1 MSVVE
6 HVVAGNDRQTEKF
19 SCCFDQLGD
28 VVMLS
33 RCHVNAIH
41 LQNAEHPSEQLR
53 LSYCRE
59 TARRDVPVEILSTA
73 A

>member
-41 LQNAEHPSEQLR
+41 LQNAEHPSE
-53 LSYCRE
+53 
-59 TARRDVPVEILSTA
+59 RRDAKETQAQLLQRDRATRCAS
-73 A
+73 

>member
-41 LQNAEHPSEQLR
+41 LQNAEHPSE
-53 LSYCRE
+53 
-59 TARRDVPVEILSTA
+59 RRDAKETQAQLLQRDRATRCTS
-73 A
+73 